1 MINSK
6 NLVNLS
12 DLDLVHVTGIDS
24 FQFLQSQ
31 LTSDLKKL
39 SLDSILPTKTML
51 SGFCS
56 PQGRLLASFW
66 ISRSEIAGDDHF
78 YLWISKDV
86 VENFVKRLK
95 MFVLRSK
102 VSIDYQPNRYK
113 IFGFSGDLRVLT
125 ELLEDKSNTTTA
137 QIPDVYFNNQ
147 LFNRFLIAIPSDQT
161 SELKNIQ
168 LNFWMLLEVLSGI
181 PRITDATKDHFV
193 PQMINFES
201 LNGVGFQKGCYPG
214 QEIIAR
220 SQYRGT
226 IKRRL
231 YIYSSSSNLAK
242 PLKPGQEIYDANDLS
257 QPAGM
262 VVLSVFNDSDSKTY
276 FQASVKTESAQNVLF
291 INEDGQ
297 YIDLTVTPQALPYD
311 LLVI

>member
-1 MINSK
+1 MFISK
-6 NLVNLS
+6 NLVNLD
-12 DLDLVHVTGIDS
+12 DLDLIQVTGIDS
-24 FQFLQSQ
+24 FDFLQSQ
-31 LTSDLKKL
+31 LTADLKNL
-39 SLDSILPTKTML
+39 SLAPVLSTKTML
-51 SGFCS
+51 SGFCT

-66 ISRSEIAGDDHF
+66 ISRSEIAGEDIF
-78 YLWISKDV
+78 YLWISKDIA
-86 VENFVKRLK
+86 ESFVKRLK

-102 VSIDYQPNRYK
+102 VLINYQPNRYK
-113 IFGFSGDLRVLT
+113 VYGFFGDPEELSG
-125 ELLEDKSNTTTA
+125 LLPDKNNSITNHISN
-137 QIPDVYFNNQ
+137 VNLNNQ
-147 LFNRFLIAIPSDQT
+147 IFNRSLIAILNDKS
-161 SELKNIQ
+161 SELINNH
-168 LNFWMLLEVLSGI
+168 LDFWMLLEVLSGI

-231 YIYSSSSNLAK
+231 YIYSSSTNLTK
-242 PLKPGQEIYDANDLS
+242 PLRPGQEIYDSNDLT

-262 VVLSVFNDSDSKTY
+262 VVLSAFNGLDSKTY
-276 FQASVKTESAQNVLF
+276 FQVSIKTDSAQNVLV
-291 INEDGQ
+291 INDDGN
-297 YIDLTVTPQALPYD
+297 YIDLTVVPQQLPYE

>member
-1 MINSK
+1 MNISK
-6 NLVNLS
+6 NLINLG
-12 DLDLVHVTGIDS
+12 DLDLIRVTGIDS

-31 LTSDLKKL
+31 LTADLKKI
-39 SLDSILPTKTML
+39 SLESVWPTQTIL

-66 ISRSEIAGDDHF
+66 VSRDEIGGEDHF

-86 VENFVKRLK
+86 AENFVKRLK

-102 VSIDYQPNRYK
+102 VLIDYQPNRYK
-113 IFGFSGDLRVLT
+113 IFGFLGHPAELS
-125 ELLEDKSNTTTA
+125 ELLQDQSHVTTA
-137 QIPDVYFNNQ
+137 HIPDVFLNNKI
-147 LFNRFLIAIPSDQT
+147 FNRTLIAILSDQST
-161 SELKNIQ
+161 ELINIP

-231 YIYSSSSNLAK
+231 YIYSSSNLAQ
-242 PLKPGQEIYDANDLS
+242 PLRPGEEIYDANDLT

-262 VVLSVFNDSDSKTY
+262 VVLSAFNDLDSKTY
-276 FQASVKTESAQNVLF
+276 FQVSIKTDSAHNVLV
-291 INEDGQ
+291 INNEGK
-297 YIDLTVTPQALPYD
+297 YIDLIVAPQQLPYE